1 MQPKLSKTRTIM
13 KADNTEDLGYY
24 NFFSS
29 LYGFIVSILPMK
41 THMYSEP
48 SPRMNAE
55 DSETLGHYSIFSS
68 LYGFI
73 VSILPM
79 KTHKCSEIGPRKN
92 AGVRSVRDILRQG
105 RSSVPSGAYMVD
117 REALRKAR
125 AKVPKGEYHVDRE
138 ALRKARAKVPKGEYH
153 VDLLQ
158 FDLSIK
164 IPTAETC
171 VRSNL

>member
-24 NFFSS
+24 NF
-29 LYGFIVSILPMK
+29 
-41 THMYSEP
+41 
-48 SPRMNAE
+48 
-55 DSETLGHYSIFSS
+55 FSS

-125 AKVPKGEYHVDRE
+125 AKVPKGEYHVD
-138 ALRKARAKVPKGEYH
+138 
-153 VDLLQ
+153 LLQ